1 MAGSGEIRAGRAYVE
16 LLLRDQAFNQR
27 LNTAGRRL
35 KDFGSGITSLG
46 LGMAKVGA
54 AIITPLVGAAVHFVR
69 TGDALG
75 DMAERTGIAAG
86 VLAELSYAADQSET
100 DMETLEKAIVKMTI
114 AIENLK
120 KGSKDAASVF
130 NELGLSARDFVGKK
144 PDEQL
149 QLIAERLRDV
159 GDVGKRTRLALEI
172 FGKSGS
178 RLLPLMTNLKR
189 LREEARAEG
198 LVPSDEAIQSAG
210 EIDTAMK
217 KVRAAISAAAFE
229 VGHAFGP
236 AILETLNTIRLMA
249 KNTKAWVSEN
259 QELVRVVAKAGAVLF
274 VAGAAAVVLG
284 KGLGIT
290 GDALMGI
297 SKLSTITAALASM
310 PTKILRGFGAFSA
323 ARSLLAPAQAG
334 VQRVRGLLASTGQ
347 AALAAGRSVA
357 RGAGT
362 MAAAMARVG
371 RPAGKIGGGLGAI
384 AQGLGQIG
392 VTGGRLLMRG
402 IAREASN
409 VGPLLARGL
418 GRGFT
423 FMAPYAQRAFNQVA
437 SRLDGP
443 LSRIRSQVEA
453 RMARVWATV
462 GPHARRAFF
471 EAAMVVAPAVN
482 AVSATVTA
490 MWRRVAPVA
499 TSVANRVLGVWRRVA
514 PAIGQALVNSVGG
527 AFRRIRAIG
536 AGTAAAMRSGAGN
549 IGRGIGGVAAGL
561 ADLAGLVSSGAGG
574 ALGKFLGNFASAVPV
589 VLSLGGAF
597 AGLLNPITLVAAAV
611 GGAIFLWTRYSDTGK
626 AALAKVLGVLQPF
639 VATFKATFAGIRDAI
654 EAGDLAL
661 AAKVA
666 LAGLQVAFLEG
677 VTALAT
683 SVGGEFGD
691 FVGTL
696 GSQIASGD
704 LLGAWHTMVGG
715 LVDVFVS
722 GMNSILEK
730 WKEVSKTISDWILKN
745 AAEGG
750 WIGSALMLGTGI
762 DNKAELDKGQKADE
776 ERARFNAKFATEFG
790 PQAAGAANAGGGLA
804 EMQRNAR
811 GQLDAQFKAAQEA
824 LNRAVATT
832 RTPNGANAGGN
843 QRAADAL
850 AAAQR
855 ELDALRSKSAAAA
868 EEARKKREQDAG
880 GANTDPTEIKHEVFG
895 SFSAAAL
902 NAAGGAASPAE
913 KQHQTLKEI
922 REQAKKQYEEQ
933 KLMRRALAGFGKVS

>member
-1 MAGSGEIRAGRAYVE
+1 MAGAGEIRAGRAYVE

-27 LNTAGRRL
+27 LNSAGRRL

-120 KGSKDAASVF
+120 KGSKEAASVF

-178 RLLPLMTNLKR
+178 RLLPLITNLKR

-198 LVPSDEAIQSAG
+198 LVPSDEAIKSAG
-210 EIDTAMK
+210 DIDTAMK
-217 KVRAAISAAAFE
+217 KVRAAISAAVFE
-229 VGHAFGP
+229 IGHAFGP
-236 AILETLNTIRLMA
+236 AILETLNTLRLMA
-249 KNTKAWVSEN
+249 KNTKAWVTEN
-259 QELVRVVAKAGAVLF
+259 QDLVRVVAKAGAVLF

-290 GDALMGI
+290 GDALQGI
-297 SKLSTITAALASM
+297 SKLGKITGALASM

-347 AALAAGRSVA
+347 TALAAGRSVA
-357 RGAGT
+357 RGAGM
-362 MAAAMARVG
+362 MAAALARVG
-371 RPAGKIGGGLGAI
+371 RPTGAIGGGLGAI
-384 AQGLGQIG
+384 AQGLGQVG

-402 IAREASN
+402 IAREAAN
-409 VGPLLARGL
+409 MGPLLARGL
-418 GRGFT
+418 GRGFA
-423 FMAPYAQRAFNQVA
+423 FVAPYAQRAFNQIA

-490 MWRRVAPVA
+490 MWRRVAPIA
-499 TSVANRVLGVWRRVA
+499 TSVANRVLAVWRRVA
-514 PAIGQALVNSVGG
+514 PAIGQALVSSVGG

-574 ALGKFLGNFASAVPV
+574 ALGKFLGNFAAAVPV

-597 AGLLNPITLVAAAV
+597 AGLLNPITLIAGAV

-626 AALAKVLGVLQPF
+626 AALANVLAVLQPF
-639 VATFKATFAGIRDAI
+639 VATFKATFAGVKDAI

-661 AAKVA
+661 AGKVA
-666 LAGLQVAFLEG
+666 MAGLQVAFLEG
-677 VTALAT
+677 ITALAT

-696 GSQIASGD
+696 GTQLASGD

-722 GMNSILEK
+722 GMNSILDK
-730 WKEVSKTISDWILKN
+730 WNEVSKSISDWILKN

-750 WIGSALMLGTGI
+750 WLGSAAMLGTGI
-762 DNKAELDKGQKADE
+762 DVKADLE
-776 ERARFNAKFATEFG
+776 KGKRLDAEAARFNAKFEAEYG
-790 PQAAGAANAGGGLA
+790 PQAAGASNRGGGLA
-804 EMQRNAR
+804 EMQKNAR
-811 GQLDAQFKAAQEA
+811 GQLDDQFSRSRAALEGA
-824 LNRAVATT
+824 FR
-832 RTPNGANAGGN
+832 PSGSNGANTGGN

-855 ELDALRSKSAAAA
+855 ELDALRAKSRTAA
-868 EEARKKREQDAG
+868 EEARKKREEQESSTT
-880 GANTDPTEIKHEVFG
+880 TDPTEIKHDVFG

-902 NAAGGAASPAE
+902 NAAGGAASPADR
-913 KQHQTLKEI
+913 QHQTLKEI
-922 REQAKKQYEEQ
+922 REQARKQYEEQ
-933 KLMRRALAGFGKVS
+933 KLMRRELSRFGKVK